1 MEKPVVKPVGFRIKH
16 SGVILHEGEKS
27 DYTYTK
33 NGVVLAPE
41 NGVIS
46 GSFLNQLRENEVGVF
61 IYNPEDVVRM
71 ADFIVQDT
79 VRTPETAYEDFLQI
93 PPMETR
99 KSLGVMVL
107 TLSQVVGLNVDDRDL
122 GFQVLTLLLQRSC
135 SLGKQED

>member
-1 MEKPVVKPVGFRIKH
+1 MEKPDIKPVGFRIKY

-33 NGVVLAPE
+33 DGVVLAPE

-46 GSFLNQLRENEVGVF
+46 ESFLNQLRENEVGVL

-71 ADFIVQDT
+71 ADFIVQNT

-93 PPMETR
+93 PPI
-99 KSLGVMVL
+99 KASNSLMVM
-107 TLSQVVGLNVDDRDL
+107 TLAISQVVSFEIDDRDL
-122 GFQVLTLLLQRSC
+122 AFQVLTLLLQRAC